1 MRRCSK
7 LRKADPTFIKNK
19 SWKQKKIFT
28 IINLVLQGVM
38 VGVVSGQ
45 LDIKNRVWL
54 EWAMVINTLLYFLT
68 FRIDFKKCE
77 MGVQIDEWGR
87 QPAQAQP
94 QAQPLQM
101 YASNPYVQSY

>member
-1 MRRCSK
+1 
-7 LRKADPTFIKNK
+7 
-19 SWKQKKIFT
+19 
-28 IINLVLQGVM
+28 
-38 VGVVSGQ
+38 
-45 LDIKNRVWL
+45 
-54 EWAMVINTLLYFLT
+54 MVINTLLYFLT